1 MIFAIAKDLAK
12 LALIG
17 SMLWV
22 LLRGYVHWKKPHL
35 VDAVGRH
42 RLFIALILGA
52 IIAGV
57 DVSEDALSGD
67 SGPVDKAIL
76 MFVHSHVPSAF
87 KSLFEAATLTGSFT
101 FLITAVAATSLLFLL
116 LKRWFEVLLLAS
128 SAACGALVIYILKT
142 VTDRQR
148 PALWET
154 RWYWGTSFPSGH
166 TLETACF
173 ATALTLCVSRV
184 WPRNAWIIRIAA
196 VGWVILVGLSRL
208 VLGVHWP
215 TDVLAA
221 ACIGMLLA
229 MSVQFLLF
237 FWLKAKKD

>member
-1 MIFAIAKDLAK
+1 MISIAKDLAK
-12 LALIG
+12 LVLIG
-17 SMLWV
+17 TLLWL
-22 LLRGYVHWKKPHL
+22 LLRGYVRWKKPHL
-35 VDAVGRH
+35 NDAVGRH

-52 IIAGV
+52 VIVAI

-67 SGPVDKAIL
+67 SGRVDKAIL
-76 MFVHSHVPSAF
+76 LFLHSHVPSTF
-87 KSLFEAATLTGSFT
+87 KSCFEAATLTGSFN
-101 FLITAVAATSLLFLL
+101 FLITVVAITALVFSLA
-116 LKRWFEVLLLAS
+116 KKWFEVLLVVAS
-128 SAACGALVIYILKT
+128 AICGALLIYLLKT
-142 VTDRQR
+142 VTDRDR

-173 ATALTLCVSRV
+173 ATALTLCVTRV
-184 WPRNAWIIRIAA
+184 WPRNPWIIRMAA
-196 VGWVILVGLSRL
+196 LGWVILVGFSRL

-229 MSVQFLLF
+229 VSVQFLLL
-237 FWLKAKKD
+237 FWFKAKRD